1 MGVYGLVKQID
12 EMQIVLKSQWLL
24 ASLEYASYNSILL
37 IPILIGLK
45 KYTYK
50 KEKSIAIIVSGVFFT
65 LATILYFILSQ
76 GENLANIELP
86 LIHIVKQYG
95 TLYQYFYGIVIVSA
109 IYTSAIAAGY
119 GFAQN
124 CSKTKK
130 SYKTICMLICITAIP
145 VSKIGF
151 SYLVNKVYPVFGL
164 LGLIQIL
171 YILLHKSK

>member
-1 MGVYGLVKQID
+1 MINKIGDINIQSSKSWLV
-12 EMQIVLKSQWLL
+12 

-50 KEKSIAIIVSGVFFT
+50 KEKSVSIIASGIFMC
-65 LATILYFILSQ
+65 LAVILYCIIAKEGNNFQ
-76 GENLANIELP
+76 YIELP

-95 TLYQYFYGIVIVSA
+95 VIYQFIYGIVIVSA

-124 CSKTKK
+124 CSKNQKT
-130 SYKTICMLICITAIP
+130 YKFICMMICITAIP
-145 VSKIGF
+145 ISKIGF
-151 SYLVNKVYPVFGL
+151 SYLVNALYPVFGL
-164 LGLIQIL
+164 LGLIQML
-171 YILLHKSK
+171 YIFSIKLKKT